1 MKNNSKEIIEEV
13 LKYVDGKTYTTANGL
28 AKDIKSLGY
37 SITEIVDGEY
47 VAFKVKGTTLS
58 FLAFLSDKKPYYC
71 FDVDEDIVF
80 NDKDENEKSDEE
92 KKNSQNKKKRDNIY
106 HYDKSYSINH
116 GEGYIY

>member
-13 LKYVDGKTYTTANGL
+13 LDYVDGKTYTTANAF

-37 SITEIVDGEY
+37 SVTEIVNGEY
-47 VAFKVKGTTLS
+47 VAFKVKDTTLS

-71 FDVDEDIVF
+71 LDVDEDIVF
-80 NDKDENEKSDEE
+80 DDEDEKSYEE
-92 KKNSQNKKKRDNIY
+92 KRNRQNKKKLDNIY
-106 HYDKSYSINH
+106 HYNKSYSVNH